1 MSGSAEIDLSVLG
14 EDAAPGVREA
24 VGLEE
29 LRAELEATINYASPV
44 TLHFG
49 GADELHGYV
58 VEIGS
63 GVLVFERFDADE
75 HERVIVP
82 LNKILWVAVKRRA

>member
-1 MSGSAEIDLSVLG
+1 MEIDVSVLG

-29 LRAELEATINYASPV
+29 LRSELEATANYLSPV

-49 GADELHGYV
+49 GVDGAADELHGHV
-58 VEIGS
+58 TEVGS

-82 LNKILWVAVKRRA
+82 LNKIMWAAVKRRA